1 MLNLMAVYECFAC
14 LDVCALYA
22 YSAPGGQKRALDSL
36 ELKLQI
42 VGPGN
47 RMSALEEQPV
57 APNCWAV
64 SQARRYFFLR
74 PDIHNAINNLKE

>member
-1 MLNLMAVYECFAC
+1 MNVLSDWLSMHRFHTV
-14 LDVCALYA
+14 
-22 YSAPGGQKRALDSL
+22 PL
-36 ELKLQI
+36 EARRGHWIAWNWKLQTVESHV

-47 RMSALEEQPV
+47 QMSPLEEQPL

-64 SQARRYFFLR
+64 SQASRYFFLR